1 MKKITTIALVFLA
14 VAFITLGSSCRSSKN
29 TNSFTTT
36 NIATTTASSADF
48 YKKYSKI
55 LGVKLTG
62 TEDKKL
68 IEEVAG
74 WIGTPYVYGGE
85 SKTGTDCAGMVQTIY
100 KDVYNIKLYR
110 TASDLVKNCD
120 LVKKKEL
127 KTGDL
132 VFFKINNTKVSH
144 VGIYIGNDKFIH
156 ASSKGVMLN
165 GLSEK
170 YYTKYFYSGGR
181 IKDLK

>member
-1 MKKITTIALVFLA
+1 MMKKFAQYSLILLAL
-14 VAFITLGSSCRSSKN
+14 AFIIIGSSCNSSKN
-29 TNSFTTT
+29 ACSTT
-36 NIATTTASSADF
+36 AVTTTASSADF

-55 LGVKLTG
+55 LGVELTG
-62 TEDKKL
+62 LEDKKL

-85 SKTGTDCAGMVQTIY
+85 SKTGTDCSGMVQTIY

-110 TASDLVKNCD
+110 TAADIVKNCN

-144 VGIYIGNDKFIH
+144 VGIYIGHDKFIH
-156 ASSKGVMLN
+156 ASSKGVMVN

>member
-1 MKKITTIALVFLA
+1 MILFAAL
-14 VAFITLGSSCRSSKN
+14 FITVGSSCRS
-29 TNSFTTT
+29 TT
-36 NIATTTASSADF
+36 NTTSTTVTNTASTNDF

-55 LGVKLTG
+55 LGVTLTG
-62 TEDKKL
+62 NEDAKF

-85 SKTGTDCAGMVQTIY
+85 SKTGTDCSGMVQTVY

-110 TASDLVKNCD
+110 TASDLVKNCN
-120 LVKKKEL
+120 LVKKKDL

-156 ASSKGVMLN
+156 ASSKGVMVS
-165 GLSEK
+165 GLSET

>member
-1 MKKITTIALVFLA
+1 MMKKLSIYRLFLFVIAFIALA
-14 VAFITLGSSCRSSKN
+14 SSCRIPKN
-29 TNSFTTT
+29 TSTSNTTT
-36 NIATTTASSADF
+36 TVASTSDF

-55 LGVKLTG
+55 LGVELTG
-62 TEDKKL
+62 KEDAKF
-68 IEEVAG
+68 IEEVAA

-85 SKTGTDCAGMVQTIY
+85 SKTGTDCSGMVQTIY

-110 TASDLVKNCD
+110 TAFDLVKNCD
-120 LVKKKEL
+120 LVKKKDL

-144 VGIYIGNDKFIH
+144 VGIYLVNGKFIH
-156 ASSKGVMLN
+156 ASSKGVMVS
-165 GLSEK
+165 GLSEA

-181 IKDLK
+181 IKNLKS